1 VRTKIVLMLLAFGPL
16 CSQARAQ
23 ERPTPVSPLNVAS
36 SQIYITHVT
45 VIDTE
50 TGKEAKDRTVIISG
64 ERISEVRDGKDV
76 RPPADAKVVDG
87 KGKFLIPGLWDMH
100 VHPVRVERLDNM
112 FPMLV
117 ANGVLGVRDMGT
129 DMRVADIDPLRKQIA
144 DGSLLGPRIVATGQI
159 LDGRPKPASATF
171 VAVKTPVEGREAV
184 RSLKAGGADFIKV
197 YSWLP
202 RDAYFAIVEEAKRQN
217 IPFVGHVPMSVTVL
231 EASDA
236 GQKSI
241 EHLTGVDLACSSREH
256 EIRGEL
262 LRRGTEMTNDTRWSL
277 EAVEAI
283 ASYSEEKATKVFAH
297 LAQNHTW
304 QVPTFVAF
312 LQDAQFN
319 DSRVTVDARLKYIP
333 PTIQKR
339 WNEYARQHAGPSPW
353 DKVFEKRLSMVSV
366 MHRAGIPMLAGTD
379 AAWGVPYIYAGFSLH
394 DELALFVRAGLT
406 PLESLQTATLNPAR
420 FLGRTQDLGTIEKG
434 KLADMVM
441 LTANPLEDIH
451 NTQKID
457 AVFVNGRLLTRRDLD
472 ALLAQAETAVTNK

>member
-1 VRTKIVLMLLAFGPL
+1 MLLAFGPL

-64 ERISEVRDGKDV
+64 ERISEVRDSKDV
-76 RPPADAKVVDG
+76 RPPTDAKVVDA

-100 VHPVRVERLDNM
+100 AHPVRAERLNNM
-112 FPMLV
+112 FLMLV

-129 DMRVADIDPLRKQIA
+129 DMRAADIGLLRKQIG
-144 DGSLLGPRIVATGQI
+144 DGSLLGPRIVATGQV
-159 LDGRPKPASATF
+159 LDGRPTPASATF
-171 VAVKTPVEGREAV
+171 AVVLTAAQGREAV
-184 RSLKAGGADFIKV
+184 RALKASGANFIKV
-197 YSWLP
+197 YSWLS
-202 RDAYFAIVEEAKRQN
+202 RDAYFAIVEEAKKQGM
-217 IPFVGHVPMSVTVL
+217 PFVGHVPMSVTVL

-241 EHLTGVDLACSSREH
+241 EHLTGVDLACSAGED
-256 EIRGEL
+256 EIRGDL

-283 ASYSEEKATKVFAH
+283 ASYNEEKATKVFAH

-319 DSRVTVDARLKYIP
+319 DSRVTGDARLKYIP

-339 WNEYARQHAGPSPW
+339 WNDYAKQHAGPSPW
-353 DKVFEKRLSMVSV
+353 DKVFEKRLVMVRA

-379 AAWGVPYIYAGFSLH
+379 AAWGVPYTYAGFSLH
-394 DELALFVRAGLT
+394 DELELLVRAGLT

-441 LTANPLEDIH
+441 LTASPLEDIH

-457 AVFVNGRLLTRRDLD
+457 AVFVNGRPLTRRDLD
-472 ALLAQAETAVTNK
+472 ALLAQAEIAVKNK